1 MNEISSRRSFL
12 QLLGGI
18 AVLGSAP
25 MTLGGCESLFDQIRN
40 RPIRR
45 SLRTLPGDDP
55 IIETYR
61 AAVSAMKALNT
72 SDRRNWFAQAQ
83 IHFDHCPHGN
93 WFFLPWHRAYL
104 LYFEQICRKLTGEA
118 SFALPYWNW
127 TCERQIP
134 APFLGNAS
142 NPLFVDGR
150 DGIPPAALADE
161 VVGPVLMESILSEP
175 NFNLFASEPANAL
188 RPGVGYGTLEG
199 TPHNSVH
206 GFVGGVMG
214 SYQSPQDPIFWMHHN
229 MIERVWWDWNGVRG
243 NANTNDP
250 VWNNLSLGGMFCDRD
265 GAVIDNVTVG
275 LLNLAPLL
283 SYRYDSDPITSC
295 GRSWQPL
302 VIADEAALRL
312 LLEQG
317 GRVELRRASVLA
329 RVDPFEV
336 PVGAAAMKVLS
347 VPDAGALAGATH
359 TGKRRLLLRVVPTEQ
374 PATGD
379 FFVRVFVGLP
389 GAGPETRTDV
399 PQYVGSFAF
408 FNDPGAHGHHAVGGQ
423 SNAAFIVDV
432 GATLERLR
440 ASGAAV
446 SGALNVSLV
455 VVPQRK
461 GRDVRVR
468 TLKVRSLELQL
479 AESSTPERRPLG
491 AKADAVR

>member
-1 MNEISSRRSFL
+1 MNVTSSSRRTIL

-18 AVLGSAP
+18 AVLGGLP
-25 MTLGGCESLFDQIRN
+25 LTLGGCESLLAQIRN

-45 SLRTLPGDDP
+45 SLRTLPSNDP
-55 IIETYR
+55 IIQTYR
-61 AAVSAMKALNT
+61 AAVAAMKALQS
-72 SDRRNWFAQAQ
+72 SDRRNWYAQAQ
-83 IHFDHCPHGN
+83 IHFDYCPHGN

-104 LYFEQICRKLTGEA
+104 LYFEQICRQLTGES

-134 APFLGNAS
+134 APFLGDAS
-142 NPLFVDGR
+142 NPLFADGR
-150 DGIPPAALADE
+150 YGVPPAALDDSF
-161 VVGPVLMESILSEP
+161 VGPVLMESILSEP

-188 RPGVGYGTLEG
+188 RPAVGYGTLEG

-229 MIERVWWDWNGVRG
+229 MIDRVWWEWNGVRG
-243 NANTNDP
+243 NANSNDP

-265 GAVIDNVTVG
+265 GAVIDNITVG

-295 GRSWQPL
+295 GRPWRPW
-302 VIADEAALRL
+302 VIADEAALRQ
-312 LLEQG
+312 LLEAG
-317 GRVELRRASVLA
+317 GKVELRRSSVLA
-329 RVDPFEV
+329 RVDQFEV
-336 PVGAAAMKVLS
+336 PVGTAAMKVLS
-347 VPDAGALAGATH
+347 VPDAGALAQTTH
-359 TGKRRLLLRVVPTEQ
+359 TGKQRLLLRVVPTEQ

-389 GAGPETRTDV
+389 EAGLATSTAV
-399 PQYVGSFAF
+399 PQYAGSFAF
-408 FNDPGAHGHHAVGGQ
+408 FNDPGAHGQHGAAGGD
-423 SNAAFIVDV
+423 AAFIVDV

-455 VVPQRK
+455 VVPQRI
-461 GRDVRVR
+461 GREVRAR
-468 TLKVRSLELQL
+468 TLKVRSLELQF
-479 AESSTPERRPLG
+479 AESATPERRPLG
-491 AKADAVR
+491 AKAGAVR